1 MQIAVV
7 IMVILLII
15 ERKGVTIIRGAKTIT
30 KEVRLPRNPRERE
43 MKTQQQIMMYFPSTV
58 PTLNMLQRVFFF
70 YGSFLLNLLLLIIRL
85 LLTYIVSGD

>member
-1 MQIAVV
+1 
-7 IMVILLII
+7 
-15 ERKGVTIIRGAKTIT
+15 VTIIRGAKTIT

-58 PTLNMLQRVFFF
+58 PTLNMLQRVFF